1 MSAIVWDE
9 ENRQFSVVDI
19 AKKFGG
25 DHKVGLINAA
35 TTAVGAGVGTAVARA
50 KAKKAAEA
58 KGLKP
63 GTPEYKAYMRK
74 QTLKGAGIGAAAG
87 LGAGVV
93 GQAGVAGFKGSKLP
107 ARYIKDKNGND
118 VLSHGSIGDRIKAG
132 FKASKSQMKG
142 SYVDP
147 VTGVFK
153 KRSN

>member
-9 ENRQFSVVDI
+9 ENRQFSVVDT

-25 DHKVGLINAA
+25 NHKVGLINAA

-50 KAKKAAEA
+50 KAKKAVEA

-93 GQAGVAGFKGSKLP
+93 GQAGTAGVKSAMTSFKAQKTLNNDNKQAFKTALKSGLAGSKL
-107 ARYIKDKNGND
+107 
-118 VLSHGSIGDRIKAG
+118 
-132 FKASKSQMKG
+132 QMKG

-147 VTGVFK
+147 VTGMFK
-153 KRSN
+153 KK

>member
-9 ENRQFSVVDI
+9 ENRQFSVVDT

-25 DHKVGLINAA
+25 NHKVGLINAA

-58 KGLKP
+58 KGLQP

-93 GQAGVAGFKGSKLP
+93 GQAGVAGAS
-107 ARYIKDKNGND
+107 AMHGNY
-118 VLSHGSIGDRIKAG
+118 KAG
-132 FKASKSQMKG
+132 RDLGMKRTEALKGMFGGSGKAVTSHLKS
-142 SYVDP
+142 SYADP
-147 VTGVFK
+147 VTGMFK
-153 KRSN
+153 KKK

>member
-9 ENRQFSVVDI
+9 ENRQFSVVDT

-25 DHKVGLINAA
+25 NHKVGLINAA

-58 KGLKP
+58 KGLQP

-93 GQAGVAGFKGSKLP
+93 GQAGVAGVKRGAAIKGVMKPDKMGIQKPTIMDRVKYGFKG
-107 ARYIKDKNGND
+107 
-118 VLSHGSIGDRIKAG
+118 AG
-132 FKASKSQMKG
+132 SQMKG

-147 VTGVFK
+147 VTGMFK
-153 KRSN
+153 KK